1 MPIPAAVHS
10 PLVPSLDD
18 AAAPTAPAGAAAAAR
33 HSPYLRRTRVLR
45 PRPKRSLPLLVGVLL
60 VAALL
65 FGRVWQVTAAHSL
78 AMERDQ
84 LRREVRALENRIRL
98 SSDLAIQEALQSGL
112 DYAALARQGF
122 RSPGPDALVEVDLA
136 QPFPRVV
143 SRQGAMARLSADMGR
158 FVRGILAPGTDPV
171 ARRGRPAE
179 PEPREAEPREADPGE
194 VHVVTVSGEDAP

>member
-1 MPIPAAVHS
+1 MPSPAAVH
-10 PLVPSLDD
+10 PSSLPNPGD
-18 AAAPTAPAGAAAAAR
+18 AAPVAAATASTPAR
-33 HSPYLRRTRVLR
+33 HSPYLRRARVLR
-45 PRPKRSLPLLVGVLL
+45 PRPKRSIPLLIGVVF

-98 SSDLAIQEALQSGL
+98 SSDLAVQEALQSGL

-143 SRQGAMARLSADMGR
+143 SRQGAMARLSADVGR
-158 FVRGILAPGTDPV
+158 FVRGILAPGTEHV
-171 ARRGRPAE
+171 AHRGRPAKVPGPDE
-179 PEPREAEPREADPGE
+179 PKPEE
-194 VHVVTVSGEDAP
+194 VHVVTVSAEDIP

>member
-1 MPIPAAVHS
+1 MQSPAAVQPFH
-10 PLVPSLDD
+10 PGAVTQD
-18 AAAPTAPAGAAAAAR
+18 ADAPAPVR

-45 PRPKRSLPLLVGVLL
+45 PRPKRSLPLLMGVVL

-84 LRREVRALENRIRL
+84 LRHDVRALENKIRL
-98 SSDLAIQEALQSGL
+98 SSDLTGQEALQSGL

-143 SRQGAMARLSADMGR
+143 SRQGAMARLSADVGR
-158 FVRGILAPGTDPV
+158 FVRGILAPGTDPRSQKKNPV
-171 ARRGRPAE
+171 L
-179 PEPREAEPREADPGE
+179 PEPASDE
-194 VHVVTVSGEDAP
+194 VHVVTVSAEDAP

>member
-1 MPIPAAVHS
+1 MPSPAAVHPSFLPS
-10 PLVPSLDD
+10 PTNVAPV
-18 AAAPTAPAGAAAAAR
+18 AAATASTPAR
-33 HSPYLRRTRVLR
+33 HSPYLRRARALR
-45 PRPKRSLPLLVGVLL
+45 PRPKRSIPLLIGVAL

-98 SSDLAIQEALQSGL
+98 SSDLAVQEALQSGL

-143 SRQGAMARLSADMGR
+143 SRQGAMARLSADVGR
-158 FVRGILAPGTDPV
+158 FVRGILAPGTDLA
-171 ARRGRPAE
+171 ARRGRPVE
-179 PEPREAEPREADPGE
+179 PARPGNDEPKPED
-194 VHVVTVSGEDAP
+194 VHVVTVSAEDVP

>member
-1 MPIPAAVHS
+1 MPSPAAVH
-10 PLVPSLDD
+10 PSFLPGPADV
-18 AAAPTAPAGAAAAAR
+18 APAAAAASTPAR
-33 HSPYLRRTRVLR
+33 HSPYLRRSRTLR
-45 PRPKRSLPLLVGVLL
+45 PRPKRSIPLLIGVVL

-84 LRREVRALENRIRL
+84 LRHEVRALENRIRL
-98 SSDLAIQEALQSGL
+98 SSDLTVQEALQSGL

-171 ARRGRPAE
+171 ARRGRPL
-179 PEPREAEPREADPGE
+179 PGNDEPRAEE
-194 VHVVTVSGEDAP
+194 VHVVTVSAEDAP

>member
-1 MPIPAAVHS
+1 MPSPAAVHPS
-10 PLVPSLDD
+10 FLPSLDD
-18 AAAPTAPAGAAAAAR
+18 VAPVAAATASTPAR
-33 HSPYLRRTRVLR
+33 HSPYLRRARVLR
-45 PRPKRSLPLLVGVLL
+45 PRPKRSIPLLIGVVL

-98 SSDLAIQEALQSGL
+98 SSDLAVQEALQSGL

-143 SRQGAMARLSADMGR
+143 SRQGAMARLSADVGR
-158 FVRGILAPGTDPV
+158 FVRGILAPGTNPDV
-171 ARRGRPAE
+171 GRGRPAKVPGHDE
-179 PEPREAEPREADPGE
+179 PKPEE
-194 VHVVTVSGEDAP
+194 VHVVTVSAEGVR